1 MLELLDAIRALYMTG
16 RIDTLEPL
24 FEGVVFE
31 TTKGTGCIKDGM
43 LVDTAGR
50 MITVSPGDVLG
61 FSKPAPAPAEAEA
74 EAAPA
79 ETSGSSAETSGSSA
93 ETSGLASKPEPFS
106 LD

>member
-61 FSKPAPAPAEAEA
+61 FSKPAPAPAP
-74 EAAPA
+74 APA
-79 ETSGSSAETSGSSA
+79 PVEVVETKDV